1 MNWLIGVFSSSIG
14 KKQIMACTG
23 LIFCLFLASHL
34 MGNLTI
40 YGGNRMFNAYSEHLH
55 AYGLIINVIELALLF
70 FAVLHILFAAI
81 LYFQNWRAR
90 PVRYRMKKNAGGRT
104 LSSILMP
111 YTGLYLVIYVVLHLL
126 TFHFVDRT
134 GRTLFQLVA
143 DVFSRPEYVIFYT
156 FSMIVAALH
165 VKHGLWSAFQ
175 TIGADHPKYM
185 PLIKGMSWIFSLLV
199 GFGFGSIPLI
209 MLAGAF

>member
-1 MNWLIGVFSSSIG
+1 
-14 KKQIMACTG
+14 
-23 LIFCLFLASHL
+23 

-40 YGGNRMFNAYSEHLH
+40 YGGNNMFNAYSEHLH
-55 AYGLIINVIELALLF
+55 AYGLLINVIEVALLF
-70 FAVLHILFAAI
+70 FVVLHISFATI

-111 YTGLYLVIYVVLHLL
+111 YTGLYLLIYVILHLL
-126 TFHFVDRT
+126 TFHFVDRA
-134 GRTLFQLVA
+134 GRTLYQLVE
-143 DVFSRPEYVIFYT
+143 DVFARPEYVIFYA

-185 PLIKGMSWIFSLLV
+185 PLIQGLSWIFSLLV
-199 GFGFGSIPLI
+199 GVGFGSIPLI
-209 MLAGAF
+209 ILAGAF